1 MSFKIFVMATAV
13 GAAALASISV
23 ARAEP
28 GQTAVFVIHE
38 APVPTGELIAA
49 KGEPLLRQK
58 ATATRAAVLDET
70 AAAPFG
76 KIKTFAAGT
85 KMFGVSTDTG
95 GVAFCAVA
103 AMGWWSGDQF
113 ACYLDTDHDGAF
125 DQVMPSGSPFM
136 GVALFVFDLGAP
148 KPLAAPV
155 RYHRLPYGEGPSI
168 DFGLTWS
175 ARKDKS
181 SPAGPTTIQVDT
193 ALQGRAGL
201 RTISGDSHAVELFD
215 GATSDLTYRGAGV
228 TLLGMTPDGGLR
240 YRVQQTLPSQLTS
253 IVMSVTYTTTY
264 VPIFIPR

>member
-1 MSFKIFVMATAV
+1 VSLKVFVVATAV
-13 GAAALASISV
+13 GAAALGAASL
-23 ARAEP
+23 AQAEP
-28 GQTAVFVIHE
+28 GRTAVFVIHE
-38 APVPTGELIAA
+38 APVPTGEQIAA

-58 ATATRAAVLDET
+58 ATATRAAVLDE
-70 AAAPFG
+70 AVAAPFG
-76 KIKTFAAGT
+76 KIKTFPAGT
-85 KMFGVSTDTG
+85 KMFGVSTNTG
-95 GVAFCAVA
+95 GTAFCAVA
-103 AMGWWSGDQF
+103 SMGWWSGDQF
-113 ACYLDTDHDGAF
+113 ACYLDSDHDGAF

-148 KPLAAPV
+148 TPLPAPV
-155 RYHRLPYGEGPSI
+155 RYHRLPYGEGPAI

-181 SPAGPTTIQVDT
+181 SPTGSTTIQVDT

-201 RTISGDSHAVELFD
+201 QTISGTGRAVKLFD
-215 GATSDLTYRGAGV
+215 GVASDLTYRGAGV